1 MRKTLIPLLAS
12 FFAATIARAEYALW
26 YPLYDDE
33 VVVAEGGGS
42 TAGSIGSTG
51 EEVAHSS
58 GYAVRTVR
66 ATTSQEQYVLW
77 FSVMNN
83 AVLVTEGGD
92 TTTVGTFAGETGA
105 NAARIR
111 VVGSG
116 VPTDTFL
123 DLYFEDEGVWMT
135 AAGLNVA
142 DLDETSSLQWQ
153 AAALDVYAVEGNAF
167 ILEIGQIDPI
177 DDNFVA
183 LASAQSSFSDL
194 QSDGHVSTGGISTQV
209 QTPWSPPTF
218 HAIAT
223 SVPEPSTGLLALFGA
238 VLMFRR
244 RRR

>member
-1 MRKTLIPLLAS
+1 MRKSLVPLLAS
-12 FFAATIARAEYALW
+12 IFAATVARAEYALW
-26 YPLYDDE
+26 YPLYNDE
-33 VVVAEGGGS
+33 VVVSENGGS
-42 TAGSIGSTG
+42 SAGTIGATGGEVPKDAYAGRSVRGATA
-51 EEVAHSS
+51 
-58 GYAVRTVR
+58 
-66 ATTSQEQYVLW
+66 QEQYVLW

-83 AVLVTEGGD
+83 AILVTEGGD
-92 TTTVGTFAGETGA
+92 TTTVGSFAGETGA

-116 VPTDTFL
+116 VPSDTFL

-177 DDNFVA
+177 DDHFVA

-218 HAIAT
+218 HAIAI

-244 RRR
+244 RR